1 MTSFFYTHTKYYYF
15 MLNVSSLNK
24 EEIQNI
30 LNQAL
35 EIANGKEFKAKESIF
50 VSNLFFENSTRTKI
64 SFEVAER
71 KLGLNVIP
79 FDVSQSSVNKGE
91 SLYDT
96 IKTLQSIGI
105 NLAVIRHSQNEY
117 YNELKNIDINII
129 NGGDGTGEHPS
140 QTILDLMTIQQEFGS
155 FENLKVAIVGDIKHS
170 RVANSTST
178 ALKKLGAEIYFS
190 GPREWCNKN
199 DLSQQ
204 GNFKELDQ
212 IISEI
217 DVLML
222 LRIQHERHDNQ
233 KSFSVKNYLQQY
245 GLTKE
250 REQKMKKSA
259 IIMHP
264 APINRGVEI
273 DSDLI
278 ECSRSR
284 IFKQM
289 ENGVFARMA
298 ILKNT
303 LEQKGFLF
311 EEIKST
317 KN

>member
-1 MTSFFYTHTKYYYF
+1 
-15 MLNVSSLNK
+15 MLNVSSLNN
-24 EEIQNI
+24 EAIQNI

-35 EIANGKEFKAKESIF
+35 EIANGKEFKTKESIF

-71 KLGLNVIP
+71 KLGLNIIP

-117 YNELKNIDINII
+117 YNELKNIDISII

-140 QTILDLMTIQQEFGS
+140 QTILDLMTIQQEFDS

-190 GPREWCNKN
+190 GPREWFEEDNN
-199 DLSQQ
+199 VY
-204 GNFKELDQ
+204 GNFKDLDQ
-212 IISEI
+212 IISNI

-222 LRIQHERHDNQ
+222 LRIQHERHKNQ
-233 KSFSVKNYLQQY
+233 NQFSTKDYLLRY
-245 GLTKE
+245 GLTKN

-273 DSDLI
+273 DSDLV

-311 EEIKST
+311 EQIKSS

>member
-1 MTSFFYTHTKYYYF
+1 
-15 MLNVSSLNK
+15 MLNVSSLSN
-24 EEIQNI
+24 EEILNI
-30 LNQAL
+30 LSQAL
-35 EIANGKEFKAKESIF
+35 EIANGKEFKTKESIF

-96 IKTLQSIGI
+96 IKTLQSIGV
-105 NLAVIRHSQNEY
+105 NLAVIRHPQNEY
-117 YNELKNIDINII
+117 YNELKDIDISII

-170 RVANSTST
+170 RVANSTSQ
-178 ALKKLGAEIYFS
+178 ALKKLGTEIYFS
-190 GPREWCNKN
+190 GPRKWCNKN

-204 GNFKELDQ
+204 GNFTELDQ

-233 KSFSVKNYLQQY
+233 KLFSVKNYLQQY

-273 DSDLI
+273 DNDLV
-278 ECSRSR
+278 ECPRSR

-289 ENGVFARMA
+289 ENGVFSRMA

>member
-1 MTSFFYTHTKYYYF
+1 
-15 MLNVSSLNK
+15 MLNVSSLSN
-24 EEIQNI
+24 EEILNI
-30 LNQAL
+30 LSQAL
-35 EIANGKEFKAKESIF
+35 EIANGKEFKTKESIF

-105 NLAVIRHSQNEY
+105 NLAVIRHPQNEY
-117 YNELKNIDINII
+117 YNELKDIDISII

-170 RVANSTST
+170 RVANSTSQ
-178 ALKKLGAEIYFS
+178 ALKKLGTEIYFS
-190 GPREWCNKN
+190 GPRKWCNKN

-204 GNFKELDQ
+204 GNFTELDQ

-233 KSFSVKNYLQQY
+233 KLFSVKNYLQQY

-273 DSDLI
+273 DNDLV
-278 ECSRSR
+278 ECPRSR

-289 ENGVFARMA
+289 ENGVFSRMA

>member
-1 MTSFFYTHTKYYYF
+1 
-15 MLNVSSLNK
+15 MLNVSSLSN
-24 EEIQNI
+24 EEILNI
-30 LNQAL
+30 LSQAL
-35 EIANGKEFKAKESIF
+35 EIANGKEFKTKESIF

-117 YNELKNIDINII
+117 YNKLKNIDISII

-170 RVANSTST
+170 RVANSTSQ
-178 ALKKLGAEIYFS
+178 ALKKLGTEIYFS

-233 KSFSVKNYLQQY
+233 KSFSMKNYLQQY

-264 APINRGVEI
+264 APINRDVEI
-273 DSDLI
+273 DSNLV
-278 ECSRSR
+278 ECPRSR

-289 ENGVFARMA
+289 ENGVFSRMA

>member
-1 MTSFFYTHTKYYYF
+1 
-15 MLNVSSLNK
+15 MLNVSSLSN
-24 EEIQNI
+24 EEILNI
-30 LNQAL
+30 LSQAL
-35 EIANGKEFKAKESIF
+35 EIANGKEFKTKESIF

-71 KLGLNVIP
+71 KRGLNVIP

-105 NLAVIRHSQNEY
+105 NLAVIRHPQNEY
-117 YNELKNIDINII
+117 YNQLKNIDISII

-170 RVANSTST
+170 RVANSTSQ
-178 ALKKLGAEIYFS
+178 ALKKLGTEIYFS

-233 KSFSVKNYLQQY
+233 KSFSMKNYLQQY

-264 APINRGVEI
+264 APINRDVEI
-273 DSDLI
+273 DSNLV
-278 ECSRSR
+278 ECPRSR

-289 ENGVFARMA
+289 ENGVFSRMA